1 MNSKKDKPFWKR
13 IAIDFA
19 GFGLVITSPFVG
31 IIPGP
36 GGLIVFFTGLSL
48 LSLNYMWA
56 ERLLITAKS
65 KGSSLFEMLFP
76 QTNKFKAFFDVLTLA
91 LLSFGG
97 WAFFTQDNKWS
108 KAVSTATMFLG
119 ITLFILNRS
128 RLESI
133 TNKIRR
139 NKH

>member
-1 MNSKKDKPFWKR
+1 MADTSNKPFWKR

-19 GFGLVITSPFVG
+19 GFGLVIASPFVG

-36 GGLIVFFTGLSL
+36 GGIIVFLAGLSL
-48 LSLNYMWA
+48 LSMNYVWA
-56 ERLLITAKS
+56 ERLLTTAKS

-76 QTNKFKAFFDVLTLA
+76 QTTKFKLFFDLLTLA

-97 WAFFTQDNKWS
+97 WVFFTAEGKML

-119 ITLFILNRS
+119 VTLFMLNRS
-128 RLESI
+128 RLERI
-133 TNKIRR
+133 TNKIRTKKR
-139 NKH
+139 